1 MVCAWEGVHIL
12 ALNYS
17 VVGSRAARC
26 WHSFPQEEEEVEQGY
41 TSGV

>member
-17 VVGSRAARC
+17 EVSSRVARC
-26 WHSFPQEEEEVEQGY
+26 WHSFPQEEEEVEQVC